1 MRFSVAVLALL
12 VILVQSVN
20 ARADD
25 GFRCKGDRLVN
36 EGDRMFEVRALCGEP
51 DGVFHRVERHGGQID
66 EWTYDLGPTTFTRT
80 VVFRNG
86 RVADIVAG
94 SYGRKTR

>member
-1 MRFSVAVLALL
+1 MRYSLSVLALL
-12 VILVQSVN
+12 VILSQSIT

-25 GFRCKGDRLVN
+25 GLRCKEDRLVH
-36 EGDRMFEVRALCGEP
+36 EGDQMYEVQALCGEP
-51 DGVFHRVERHGGQID
+51 DSVFHRVERHGVQVD

-86 RVADIVAG
+86 CVADIVANF
-94 SYGRKTR
+94 YGHKSR